1 MLTIFGEIFERI
13 IFDNIYRY
21 LNKHNLLNPNQSGF
35 RPKDSYIYQ
44 LIEITHNI
52 FSTFDYNPSLETRAV
67 FLDVSKVFDKVWHKG
82 LLYKLESMGSSGNLS
97 NLIDGLLSER
107 YQRVL
112 LNGQSSEWASI
123 LMFLRAQFWT
133 FFVF

>member
-1 MLTIFGEIFERI
+1 M
-13 IFDNIYRY
+13 
-21 LNKHNLLNPNQSGF
+21 
-35 RPKDSYIYQ
+35 
-44 LIEITHNI
+44 
-52 FSTFDYNPSLETRAV
+52 
-67 FLDVSKVFDKVWHKG
+67 FLDVSKAFDKVWHKG

-112 LNGQSSEWASI
+112 LNGQSSEWASN